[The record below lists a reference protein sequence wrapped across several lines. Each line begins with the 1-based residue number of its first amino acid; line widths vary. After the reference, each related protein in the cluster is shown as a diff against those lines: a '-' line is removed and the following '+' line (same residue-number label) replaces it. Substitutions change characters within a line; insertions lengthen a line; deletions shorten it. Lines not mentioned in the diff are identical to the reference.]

1 MKYATGQEPQI
12 DDVVQSAD
20 GTTFTVMG
28 IMEPRVF
35 GGLSSEFI
43 HLCSLVKRGAK

>member
-20 GTTFTVMG
+20 GTTFAVTG

-43 HLCSLVKRGAK
+43 SQCSLVKRGAK